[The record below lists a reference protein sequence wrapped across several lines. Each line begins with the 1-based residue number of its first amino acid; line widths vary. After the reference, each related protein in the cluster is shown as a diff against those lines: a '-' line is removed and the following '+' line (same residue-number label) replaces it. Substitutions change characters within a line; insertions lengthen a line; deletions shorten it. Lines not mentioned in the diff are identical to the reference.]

1 MLMVIFEF
9 TVKSGKS
16 QSYFELVESMRRQVE
31 NVDGFLGVERFQSCS
46 DKKKFISVSKWRD
59 EGAIREWGGQKEH
72 KKVQEIGKKEIF
84 DSFSLREVEVLREKS
99 FSL

>member
-31 NVDGFLGVERFQSCS
+31 NVEGFLGVERFQSCN
-46 DKKKFISVSKWRD
+46 DKNRFISVLKGVGARNGFLELNIHSKNL
-59 EGAIREWGGQKEH
+59 K
-72 KKVQEIGKKEIF
+72 
-84 DSFSLREVEVLREKS
+84 
-99 FSL
+99 

>member
-46 DKKKFISVSKWRD
+46 DKK
-59 EGAIREWGGQKEH
+59 
-72 KKVQEIGKKEIF
+72 
-84 DSFSLREVEVLREKS
+84 
-99 FSL
+99 